1 LPVARGVSPSHLRD
15 TAAAPK
21 LGKDYV
27 SSLPIQFILRAQR
40 SKDIPPGVNH
50 LSIIKS
56 KRYIK
61 KVALI
66 GDSAVGKTSLIRR
79 FVIDVFDDKY
89 IATIGAKVSKRDV
102 EYTLPDKTIY
112 LTLMMWDILGQHD
125 YKKMRVQGLTGA
137 HGVILVTD
145 LTRPETIKTAG
156 EFWLPEITEV
166 LGEPVVIFVGNKSD
180 IAGKDSQGAE
190 ELRKLAAVSNLPLFL
205 SSAKTGE
212 NVETIF
218 KKIGESML
226 AKELAGERKGEQSP
240 ESLAQAIDD
249 VVSDFCEQYGDTKEA
264 MEIVEREFNKA
275 KVDVNHPAKDNLLM
289 AIEYLSDV
297 ERDVHG
303 RDVSEVNKLRRWKM
317 IDEAH

>member
-1 LPVARGVSPSHLRD
+1 M
-15 TAAAPK
+15 
-21 LGKDYV
+21 
-27 SSLPIQFILRAQR
+27 
-40 SKDIPPGVNH
+40 
-50 LSIIKS
+50 SIIKS

-61 KVALI
+61 KVALV
-66 GDSAVGKTSLIRR
+66 GDSSVGKTSLIRR

-125 YKKMRVQGLTGA
+125 YKKMRVQGLSGA
-137 HGVILVTD
+137 HGVVIVTD
-145 LTRPETIKTAG
+145 LTRPETIKSAK
-156 EFWLPEITEV
+156 EFWLPEIEKT
-166 LGEPVVIFVGNKSD
+166 LGPTKIVFVGNKCD
-180 IAGKDSQGAE
+180 MVGNDCAE
-190 ELRKLAAVSNLPLFL
+190 TAELKKLAADLGMPVLL

-212 NVETIF
+212 NVEAVF

-226 AKELAGERKGEQSP
+226 STETAGEKSGELTA

-249 VVSDFCEQYGDTKEA
+249 VVNDFCEQYGDTTRA
-264 MEIVEREFNKA
+264 MELVEREFNKA
-275 KVDVNHPAKDNLLM
+275 KVDVNHPTKDSLLE

-317 IDEAH
+317 IDEVR

>member
-1 LPVARGVSPSHLRD
+1 MPSLMR
-15 TAAAPK
+15 AAPVQSASAHS
-21 LGKDYV
+21 GAFAKDYV
-27 SSLPIQFILRAQR
+27 SSPPIQYILR
-40 SKDIPPGVNH
+40 PPGPADTLPPGSDH

-66 GDSAVGKTSLIRR
+66 GDSSVGKTSLIRR

-89 IATIGAKVSKRDV
+89 IATIGAKVSKRDI

-125 YKKMRVQGLTGA
+125 YKKMRIQGLTGA

-145 LTRPETIKTAG
+145 LTRPETIKMAE
-156 EFWLPEITEV
+156 EFWMPEIKEV
-166 LGEPVVIFVGNKSD
+166 LGGPVLIFVGNKVD
-180 IAGKDSQGAE
+180 VAGAE
-190 ELRKLAAVSNLPLFL
+190 CASAEALKKLAAKTNMPVIF

-212 NVETIF
+212 NVETLF
-218 KKIGESML
+218 KKIGEGML
-226 AKELAGERKGEQSP
+226 AKDFAGDRKGELTA

-249 VVSDFCEQYGDTKEA
+249 VVSDFCEQYGETKEA
-264 MEIVEREFNKA
+264 MEIIEREFTRA
-275 KVDVNHPAKDNLLM
+275 KVDVNQPAKDNLLM

-297 ERDVHG
+297 ERDIHG

-317 IDEAH
+317 IDEAR